1 MGSTQMQSMMK
12 EKDLDICQLNLK
24 NETLETKLAQV
35 ENDLTNFVQQADA
48 LAKDQEAKESEIS
61 SLISNLTEKQRQ
73 YELLQADK
81 SKIEQKLR
89 ENEQEFQ
96 DAKIKYSDLEQRNK
110 ELEGKVFDK
119 VDNEQYEEL
128 NSKMNVLVTDKTEAL
143 QRISNL
149 ETEIKTK
156 EEQFLN
162 LNSELNQANVKLAN
176 HVEELEKLSHEKEKL
191 SLDHEKI

>member
-1 MGSTQMQSMMK
+1 M
-12 EKDLDICQLNLK
+12 
-24 NETLETKLAQV
+24 
-35 ENDLTNFVQQADA
+35 TNFVQQADA

-119 VDNEQYEEL
+119 GKIHFSL
-128 NSKMNVLVTDKTEAL
+128 KSF
-143 QRISNL
+143 
-149 ETEIKTK
+149 
-156 EEQFLN
+156 FL
-162 LNSELNQANVKLAN
+162 
-176 HVEELEKLSHEKEKL
+176 
-191 SLDHEKI
+191 IY

>member
-1 MGSTQMQSMMK
+1 M
-12 EKDLDICQLNLK
+12 
-24 NETLETKLAQV
+24 
-35 ENDLTNFVQQADA
+35 TNFVQQADA

-81 SKIEQKLR
+81 SKIEQKLH
-89 ENEQEFQ
+89 ETEQEFQ

-119 VDNEQYEEL
+119 GKIHFSLKSFFFNLLNFFKICFFIVDNEQYEEL

-162 LNSELNQANVKLAN
+162 LNSELNQANVKLG
-176 HVEELEKLSHEKEKL
+176 
-191 SLDHEKI
+191 KIY